1 MRKFTKGLLMTLVA
15 SAMSM
20 GAFAQADGYYRVV
33 NVGYYLNQQKGVV
46 NVSSAVTAQP
56 DADKAAAET
65 LAGTVMYITSEE
77 ANLEEVEDQY
87 IDAFT
92 EKDRKVN
99 NLRSQA
105 VDANLAIYKPMVENI
120 TGLLEKAIKNQNK
133 KKGWGLEEGEITSI
147 LNEMFSHMDMYLE
160 PVQFTHAKMDG
171 DFGVEGQYFY
181 LKSTTP
187 RILPLLKALKEKGIE
202 GDEDFVWN
210 DIVTN
215 AKIYFEENNML
226 QELAEWEFFTERI
239 HLGHTYYLI
248 GGRVTPDFKERT
260 QTFDAGATPFISF
273 ANANKYY
280 GDLAPEIEVAGA
292 YAIWKLVP
300 VDSKNPFIVKGGVT
314 GLLDGKYYTTGYF
327 DFPFEPASE
336 GVRVWGIN
344 EVFAPKAFQSIDEG
358 NSPVAYVTPTEYTGT
373 VPAKTPVVIESE
385 DGNAILQPVDE
396 PADEGDASV
405 MKGIFFDASFDQTS
419 AGGADDGD
427 QFRYFAFPT
436 DEFTVAQVEEEP
448 VYIKRE
454 NFRAFNKTDNALLAK
469 NPIGFFKYTGSTVK
483 ANKGWI
489 DMTDI
494 IPTATEDEDP
504 GAVVS
509 DDPQM
514 PPSEA
519 NVVIVDAATFAALT
533 DGITEIAPAKS
544 SSNVVYDIQGR
555 IVSNPTKGLYIVN
568 GKKVI
573 K

>member
-56 DADKAAAET
+56 DADKTAAET

-133 KKGWGLEEGEITSI
+133 KAKWGLEDDEISSI
-147 LNEMFSHMDMYLE
+147 LDEMFSHMDMYLE
-160 PVQFTHAKMDG
+160 PVEYTNADIDGEFKAK
-171 DFGVEGQYFY
+171 GQYFY

-187 RILPLLKALKEKGIE
+187 RILPLVKALEEKGLE
-202 GDEDFVWN
+202 VNEDIIWN

-215 AKIYFEENNML
+215 AKLYFEQNGMQ
-226 QELAEWEFFTERI
+226 QELAEWEFFTDRI

-248 GGRVTPDFKERT
+248 GGRVEYSPEFK
-260 QTFDAGATPFISF
+260 DAPNIEQKLNPGSTPFISF
-273 ANANKYY
+273 ANYNKIDYTY
-280 GDLAPEIEVAGA
+280 LDPEVEVADV

-300 VDSKNPFIVKGGVT
+300 VDEVNPFIVKGGVT

-327 DFPFEPASE
+327 DFPFEPAE
-336 GVRVWGIN
+336 GVKAYGIN
-344 EVFAPKAFQSIDEG
+344 EVFAPEAFSSTDPADEL
-358 NSPVAYVTPTEYTGT
+358 VAYVLPTEYTGT
-373 VPAKTPVVIESE
+373 VPAKTPVVIESA
-385 DGNAILQPVDE
+385 DGNAILQPVDQ
-396 PADEGDASV
+396 PADQGEASV

-419 AGGADDGD
+419 AEGGDGD

-436 DEFTVAQVEEEP
+436 DEFTVNQIEEEP

-454 NFRAFNKTDNALLAK
+454 NFRVFNKTDNALHAK
-469 NPIGFFKYTGSTVK
+469 NPIGFFKYKGTATTVK

-494 IPTATEDEDP
+494 VPTATEEQQ
-504 GAVVS
+504 VK
-509 DDPQM
+509 
-514 PPSEA
+514 A
-519 NVVIVDAATFAALT
+519 NVVIVDADTFAAL
-533 DGITEIAPAKS
+533 GITEVATAKT
-544 SSNVVYDIQGR
+544 SSNVIYDIQGR
-555 IVSNPTKGLYIVN
+555 IVTNPTKGLYIVN